1 MLPRT
6 VDGDKELKICQYL
19 KQQERHPNITTVI
32 GNLKVPHHRASEG
45 YKEEF
50 TVLVL
55 PITGMSLTD
64 RQQKSGIYKTT
75 EKERKQWIRDAVQG
89 MSYLH
94 KLGIVHGG

>member
-19 KQQERHPNITTVI
+19 KQQEHHPNITSMI
-32 GNLKVPHHRASEG
+32 GNPKIPHHRASEG

-55 PITGMSLTD
+55 PVTGMSLTD
-64 RQQKSGIYKTT
+64 RQQNHGVHKNP
-75 EKERKQWIRDAVQG
+75 ENERKKNGSEMRFKACRICINWA
-89 MSYLH
+89 
-94 KLGIVHGG
+94 

>member
-1 MLPRT
+1 MLPRR

-19 KQQERHPNITTVI
+19 KQQERHPHITTMI
-32 GNLKVPHHRASEG
+32 ENFKIPHHRANEG

-55 PITGMSLTD
+55 PVAGLSLTD
-64 RQQKSGIYKTT
+64 QEQRHGIYKPP
-75 EKERKQWIRDAVQG
+75 ENEQKHWIRDAVQG
-89 MSYLH
+89 VSYLH